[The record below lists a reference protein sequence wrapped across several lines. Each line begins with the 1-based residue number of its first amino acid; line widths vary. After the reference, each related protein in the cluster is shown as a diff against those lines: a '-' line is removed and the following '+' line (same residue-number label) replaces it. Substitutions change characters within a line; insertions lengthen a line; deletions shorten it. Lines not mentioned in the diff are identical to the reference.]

1 MQKWRNWQTR
11 RLQVPVA
18 AMSCGFKS
26 HLLHQSLAVTGLSRC
41 GFVIYNRTFV
51 PAVKTFIWYQQH
63 MKVCNALRE
72 TKSNFGAKC
81 RLEARYVLSQAICRQ
96 SRIKVTTNKVSAL
109 SQSSALNLVI
119 QLVATEFFTLGVYFH
134 IVNLLNIKH
143 TCDIIKYKKYGNKS
157 ILEVIIMNY
166 VIREIK
172 ESEHELL
179 NEFLY
184 EAIFIPE
191 GTAPPPKSIIENR
204 DLQVYVKDF
213 GLFPDDKC
221 YVAEVDNKVIG
232 AVWVRI
238 MNDYGHVDDETPSFA
253 ISIYKEYR
261 NFGIGTE
268 LMKTMLDFLKE
279 RGYKQA
285 SLAVQKANYAVKM
298 YLNVGFEIINENDE
312 EFIMTCSLNSDLS
325 V

>member
-1 MQKWRNWQTR
+1 
-11 RLQVPVA
+11 
-18 AMSCGFKS
+18 
-26 HLLHQSLAVTGLSRC
+26 
-41 GFVIYNRTFV
+41 
-51 PAVKTFIWYQQH
+51 
-63 MKVCNALRE
+63 
-72 TKSNFGAKC
+72 
-81 RLEARYVLSQAICRQ
+81 
-96 SRIKVTTNKVSAL
+96 
-109 SQSSALNLVI
+109 
-119 QLVATEFFTLGVYFH
+119 
-134 IVNLLNIKH
+134 
-143 TCDIIKYKKYGNKS
+143 
-157 ILEVIIMNY
+157 MNY